1 MKSSS
6 TNPEAGI
13 CLPGEQTWEL
23 WKHNSSGWQIAQTA
37 PAGPENGPSFF
48 KSAGVFGYP
57 VSAAFAV
64 PVRAATGDA
73 EMLPDIIEFQLEKQ
87 GLKPETPVGNLMD
100 WRTVE
105 REESR
110 TLVLASVLN
119 SQMADDLPREAPQR
133 FEVSPYLFYLP
144 DDHLVIWKELGR
156 LVFCVTRGDQ
166 PVYYHALST
175 PTLTPDTA
183 AEIEQLLMP
192 LYTQGIITQMN
203 GIVLWTEAVEHGAA
217 EELSRTFGAK
227 VRSEHRPKPTLP
239 QEASSI
245 EPVSVAMEK
254 IRAARMRRARNIIL
268 ACLVAYLAVPGF
280 FAVRYYLA
288 AEDINTLKKKV
299 NTMQVQYG
307 GVAATLAQAKIMDAA
322 INPAKYPIELL
333 NQVLT
338 PLYQPNSQARLLSIE
353 IERKVP
359 DVGPQTASIA
369 IKGESNAANTQAA
382 TLYAT
387 RIKNNPALKEFTWDP
402 PKVEAAKEGL
412 TGSPV
417 VPFQINGTL
426 KPADDAPIE

>member
-1 MKSSS
+1 MKSPSAN
-6 TNPEAGI
+6 TEGGI
-13 CLPGEQTWEL
+13 CLPGEQSWEL
-23 WKHNSSGWQIAQTA
+23 WKHGSSGWQLAHTS
-37 PAGPENGPSFF
+37 PAGAEGGPASF
-48 KSAGVFGYP
+48 KTASVFGYP

-73 EMLPDIIEFQLEKQ
+73 DLLPDIIEFQLEKQ
-87 GLKPETPVGNLMD
+87 GLKPETPVGNLLD

-105 REESR
+105 REDAR
-110 TLVLASVLN
+110 TLLLASVLN
-119 SQMADDLPREAPQR
+119 AQMADDLPREAPQR
-133 FEVSPYLFYLP
+133 FEISPYLFYLP

-175 PTLTPDTA
+175 PSLTTGTA

-192 LYTQGIITQMN
+192 LYTQGIITNLN

-227 VRSEHRPKPTLP
+227 VRSERRPKPTLP
-239 QEASSI
+239 QEVSSI
-245 EPVSVAMEK
+245 EPVSVAMGK
-254 IRAARMRRARNIIL
+254 IRAAKLRRLRNIVVG
-268 ACLVAYLAVPGF
+268 CLVAYLAVPAF

-288 AEDINTLKKKV
+288 SRDIDTLKRKV

-307 GVAATLAQAKIMDAA
+307 NVAATLAQAAVMDVVT
-322 INPAKYPIELL
+322 NKDKYPIELL
-333 NQVLT
+333 NQVLS
-338 PLYQPNSQARLLSIE
+338 PLYAPNSQVRLLSIE

-359 DVGPQTASIA
+359 DVGAQTASIA
-369 IKGESNAANTQAA
+369 IKGESSAGNTVPA

-387 RIKNNPALKEFTWDP
+387 RIKNNLLLKEFTWDP
-402 PKVEAAKEGL
+402 PKVDAQKSGND
-412 TGSPV
+412 GSPV

-426 KPADDAPIE
+426 KAPEDASN

>member
-1 MKSSS
+1 MKSPGAN
-6 TNPEAGI
+6 TEAGI
-13 CLPGEQTWEL
+13 CLPGEQSWEL
-23 WKHNSSGWQIAQTA
+23 WKHGSSGWQLAHTA
-37 PAGPENGPSFF
+37 PAAPEGGPASF
-48 KSAGVFGYP
+48 KTASVFGYP

-73 EMLPDIIEFQLEKQ
+73 DLLPDIIEFQLEKQ
-87 GLKPETPVGNLMD
+87 GLKPETPVGNLLD

-105 REESR
+105 REDAR
-110 TLVLASVLN
+110 TLLLASVLN
-119 SQMADDLPREAPQR
+119 AQMADDLPREAPER
-133 FEVSPYLFYLP
+133 FEISPYLFYLP

-175 PTLTPDTA
+175 TSLTPGTA

-192 LYTQGIITQMN
+192 LFTQGIITNLN
-203 GIVLWTEAVEHGAA
+203 GIVLWTEAVDPGAA

-245 EPVSVAMEK
+245 VPVSVAMGK
-254 IRAARMRRARNIIL
+254 IRAAKLRRIRNIVIG
-268 ACLVAYLAVPGF
+268 CLVAYLAVPAF
-280 FAVRYYLA
+280 FGVRYYLA
-288 AEDINTLKKKV
+288 YQDLDTLKRKV

-307 GVAATLAQAKIMDAA
+307 NVAATLAQQKVMEVVTR
-322 INPAKYPIELL
+322 PETYPIELL

-359 DVGPQTASIA
+359 DVGAQTASIA
-369 IKGESNAANTQAA
+369 IKGESNAPNTVPA

-387 RIKNNPALKEFTWDP
+387 RIKNNSKLKEFSWDSRAQDQ
-402 PKVEAAKEGL
+402 KDSG
-412 TGSPV
+412 GSPV

-426 KPADDAPIE
+426 KAPENAEDQ

>member
-1 MKSSS
+1 MKSPGAN
-6 TNPEAGI
+6 TEAGI
-13 CLPGEQTWEL
+13 CLPGEQSWEL
-23 WKHNSSGWQIAQTA
+23 WKHGSSGWQLAHTA
-37 PAGPENGPSFF
+37 PAAPEGGPASF
-48 KSAGVFGYP
+48 KTASVFGYP

-64 PVRAATGDA
+64 PVRAATGDPDL
-73 EMLPDIIEFQLEKQ
+73 LPDIIEFQLEKQ
-87 GLKPETPVGNLMD
+87 GLKPETPVGNLLD

-105 REESR
+105 REDAR
-110 TLVLASVLN
+110 TLLLASVLN
-119 SQMADDLPREAPQR
+119 AQMADDLPREAPAR
-133 FEVSPYLFYLP
+133 FEISPYLFYLP

-175 PTLTPDTA
+175 TSLTTGTA

-192 LYTQGIITQMN
+192 LFTQGIITNLN

-227 VRSEHRPKPTLP
+227 VRSERRPKPTLP

-245 EPVSVAMEK
+245 VPVSVAMGK
-254 IRAARMRRARNIIL
+254 IRAAKLRRIRNIVIG
-268 ACLVAYLAVPGF
+268 CLVAYLAVPAF
-280 FAVRYYLA
+280 FGVRYYLA
-288 AEDINTLKKKV
+288 YQDLDTLKRKM

-307 GVAATLAQAKIMDAA
+307 NVAATLAQQRVMEVVTR
-322 INPAKYPIELL
+322 PETYPIELL

-359 DVGPQTASIA
+359 DAGAQTASIA
-369 IKGESNAANTQAA
+369 IKGESNAANTVPA

-387 RIKNNPALKEFTWDP
+387 RIKNNPALKEFTWDS
-402 PKVEAAKEGL
+402 KAQDQKDSG
-412 TGSPV
+412 GSPV

-426 KPADDAPIE
+426 KAPENAEDQ

>member
-1 MKSSS
+1 MKSPSN
-6 TNPEAGI
+6 NPEAGI

-23 WKHNSSGWQIAQTA
+23 WKHTSSGWQMAQAA
-37 PAGPENGPSFF
+37 PAGEENGPAFF
-48 KSAGVFGYP
+48 KTAGVFGYP

-64 PVRAATGDA
+64 PVRAATADA
-73 EMLPDIIEFQLEKQ
+73 EMLPDLIEFQLEKQ
-87 GLKPETPVGNLMD
+87 GLKPETPVGKLID
-100 WRTVE
+100 WRAVE

-119 SQMADDLPREAPQR
+119 PQMADDLPREAPLR
-133 FEVSPYLFYLP
+133 FEISPYLFYLP
-144 DDHLVIWKELGR
+144 DNHLVIWKELGR

-175 PTLTPDTA
+175 PSLTPGTA

-192 LYTQGIITQMN
+192 LYTQDIIQQIS
-203 GIVLWTEAVEHGAA
+203 GIVLWTDAVEHGAA
-217 EELSRTFGAK
+217 DELSRTFGAK

-245 EPVSVAMEK
+245 EPVSVAMGK
-254 IRAARMRRARNIIL
+254 IRAARMRRVRNVVL
-268 ACLVAYLAVPGF
+268 LCLIGYLAVPAF

-288 AEDINTLKKKV
+288 KQDVDALKRKV

-307 GVAATLAQAKIMDAA
+307 GVAATLRQATIMDAA
-322 INPAKYPIELL
+322 VNPAKFPIELL
-333 NQVLT
+333 NQVIT

-359 DVGPQTASIA
+359 DVGSQTASIA
-369 IKGESNAANTQAA
+369 IKGESNAKNTQAA
-382 TLYAT
+382 TLYGT
-387 RIKNNPALKEFTWDP
+387 RIKNNPALQDFTWDP
-402 PKVEAAKEGL
+402 PKVE
-412 TGSPV
+412 TGKQDALGEMV

-426 KPADDAPIE
+426 KPTEDAPIE